1 MMAHTYGPGSW
12 WWRQEHQTF
21 KVILGYIVDLSQ
33 TGKQTLSGKI
43 SVMFKVKTLL
53 DSLEILDCSSW
64 VLCNPRNPRIFASF
78 LSAVIKHPDESI
90 KGERVY
96 FSS

>member
-1 MMAHTYGPGSW
+1 M
-12 WWRQEHQTF
+12 
-21 KVILGYIVDLSQ
+21 LGYIVDLSQ

-43 SVMFKVKTLL
+43 SVTFRAKTLL
-53 DSLEILDCSSW
+53 DSLEISDCSSW
-64 VLCNPRNPRIFASF
+64 VLCHPRNPGVFASF
-78 LSAVIKHPDESI
+78 LSTVIKHPDESI